1 MLVTATPDFVPS
13 VLYLRSY
20 IAVALVSE
28 MDNPFDRT
36 LILKNV
42 VNSIETVNDWYGLG
56 LQLDIKRLLFG
67 KDSK

>member
-28 MDNPFDRT
+28 MDDPSDRT
-36 LILKNV
+36 LISKNV
-42 VNSIETVNDWYGLG
+42 N
-56 LQLDIKRLLFG
+56 
-67 KDSK
+67 